1 MRNLIALLGLSALG
15 IAVAIAAIVSIAGP
29 DKCAAPSARSVES
42 LFAPCL
48 EQQAA
53 NEAAPRRAYK

>member
-1 MRNLIALLGLSALG
+1 MRNLIAILGLSALG
-15 IAVAIAAIVSIAGP
+15 IAAAVAAIVAIAGP

-42 LFAPCL
+42 MFAPCL

-53 NEAAPRRAYK
+53 NDTASRRSY

>member
-1 MRNLIALLGLSALG
+1 MRNLVAVLGLSALG
-15 IAVAIAAIVSIAGP
+15 IAAAIAAIVAVAGP
-29 DKCAAPSARSVES
+29 DKCAAPSARSIEG

-53 NEAAPRRAYK
+53 NDPAPRRSY